1 MQIIFQVCF
10 STNGDYYASRNCRK
24 FVYFSWAIRVTD
36 HAAGYLCRVAIL
48 NPFQESYLLGERII
62 SFDRAETN
70 HDKMASPKQQ
80 SNEVSIYIAHICINF
95 KVVFFGDTFRE
106 SAILNAVLEEIL
118 KLHIFIES
126 RWEYFLKG
134 TCS

>member
-1 MQIIFQVCF
+1 MENLFANNSPGLF

-24 FVYFSWAIRVTD
+24 FVYFSWAIRVN
-36 HAAGYLCRVAIL
+36 HAAGYLCRVAI
-48 NPFQESYLLGERII
+48 PFQESYLLGERII

-70 HDKMASPKQQ
+70 HDRVASPKQQ

-95 KVVFFGDTFRE
+95 KVVFFADNFRE

-126 RWEYFLKG
+126 R
-134 TCS
+134 

>member
-1 MQIIFQVCF
+1 MYAFLENLFANNFPGLF
-10 STNGDYYASRNCRK
+10 STNGDYFASRNCRK
-24 FVYFSWAIRVTD
+24 FVYFSWAIRVN

-70 HDKMASPKQQ
+70 HDKVASPKQQ

-95 KVVFFGDTFRE
+95 KVVFFADNFRE

-126 RWEYFLKG
+126 R
-134 TCS
+134 

>member
-1 MQIIFQVCF
+1 MENLFANNFPGLF
-10 STNGDYYASRNCRK
+10 STNGDYFASRNCRK
-24 FVYFSWAIRVTD
+24 FVYFSWAIRVN

-62 SFDRAETN
+62 SIDRAETN
-70 HDKMASPKQQ
+70 HDKVASPKQQ

-95 KVVFFGDTFRE
+95 KVVFFADNFRE

-126 RWEYFLKG
+126 R
-134 TCS
+134 